1 MQIPNVVNYF
11 TLMIRPLPGSANS
24 YAAVSNLFGDAD
36 STELIN
42 FFPVP
47 EGGWEHEGTVCEND
61 FAWQE
66 YDCSV
71 FPGMFLEVH
80 NCTVSVF
87 FGNG

>member
-1 MQIPNVVNYF
+1 MLNRKNRGKYRKLYKGLVQTTIEAG
-11 TLMIRPLPGSANS
+11 LNS
-24 YAAVSNLFGDAD
+24 VY
-36 STELIN
+36 
-42 FFPVP
+42 PP